1 VVEVWRPKPKARHH
15 RIIFGGAC
23 SIDKGKGIVKGK
35 ILLPVAM
42 SNA

>member
-1 VVEVWRPKPKARHH
+1 MAGDGVP
-15 RIIFGGAC
+15 GAFC
-23 SIDKGKGIVKGK
+23 TIDKGKGVVKGK

>member
-1 VVEVWRPKPKARHH
+1 MVSGLPDVLYL
-15 RIIFGGAC
+15 
-23 SIDKGKGIVKGK
+23 DKGKGIVKGK

>member
-1 VVEVWRPKPKARHH
+1 MTRS
-15 RIIFGGAC
+15 ILAC
-23 SIDKGKGIVKGK
+23 PVICTIDKGKGIVKGK